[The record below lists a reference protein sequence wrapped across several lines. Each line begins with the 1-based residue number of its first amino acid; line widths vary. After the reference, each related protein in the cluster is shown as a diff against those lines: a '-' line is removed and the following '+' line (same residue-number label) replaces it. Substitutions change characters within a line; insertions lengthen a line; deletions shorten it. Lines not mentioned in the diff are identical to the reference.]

1 MQKATLN
8 ATDLCSKFGFVD
20 GDVLM
25 YSFDNI
31 EFAEGVPGDTLNDLE
46 STVLVH
52 LVRKHLLP
60 LLPGVATYEI
70 GSAHNPIRAEEYCHE
85 LLNRT
90 YTNVSVAVSETD
102 VLTAKAEVLGRFGE
116 GK

>member
-8 ATDLCSKFGFVD
+8 ATDLCSKFGFGD

-25 YSFDNI
+25 YFFANI
-31 EFAEGVPGDTLNDLE
+31 EFDEEVHGDTLNGLE
-46 STVLVH
+46 NTVLVH

-60 LLPGVATYEI
+60 LLPGVSTYEI
-70 GSAHNPIRAEEYCHE
+70 SSIHNPIRAEEYCHE

-102 VLTAKAEVLGRFGE
+102 VLTAKAEVLARFGA